1 MKIVYNQNYSKLKAF
16 QSWEILFLGI
26 MLFIQSQ
33 VTAAFLGNL
42 KGKNIPAQS
51 REVQFRGNAIWAH

>member
-1 MKIVYNQNYSKLKAF
+1 MKIVYNQNYSKLKVF
-16 QSWEILFLGI
+16 KSWEILFLGI

-42 KGKNIPAQS
+42 KGKTIAAQS
-51 REVQFRGNAIWAH
+51 REVQFRANAIWAH